1 MDVNDADRLM
11 PKPEWSRK
19 TFRDVPRVWTPL
31 AVLGDS
37 RLITLLSV
45 AAALSS
51 WYAVAELRL
60 VSPLFL
66 PHPRDVLVAGWEIVT
81 VGYRGLLLIE
91 HLRDSLW
98 RLMSAYVLA
107 IVTGVPLGLLS
118 GYSSKVRAAVDWI
131 IEFYRPLPPLS
142 YYVVLVIWLGIENES
157 KIALLYLAGL
167 APIYIAS
174 LEGVRNVP
182 SDRVHVA
189 RCLGA
194 TNRDVFWRVVLPSC
208 LPEIFTGLR
217 VALGFTY
224 TTLVAAEMVAAVSG
238 VGWMVLD
245 ASKFLRG
252 DVIFVGIL
260 VMGLTGLL
268 LDRVVRAVDR
278 VVVPWRGKS

>member
-1 MDVNDADRLM
+1 MSEADGVM
-11 PKPEWSRK
+11 PNAEFSKK
-19 TFRDVPRVWTPL
+19 TFLTFL
-31 AVLGDS
+31 SGALGR
-37 RLITLLSV
+37 RLLGNGTHITLLSV
-45 AAALSS
+45 TAALLG
-51 WYAVAELRL
+51 WYTVAELHL
-60 VSPLFL
+60 VSELFV
-66 PHPRDVLVAGWEIVT
+66 PHPRDVLQAGWEVAT
-81 VGYRGLLLIE
+81 VGYRGRPLIE

-118 GYSSKVRAAVDWI
+118 GYSSKVQAAVDWA

-157 KIALLYLAGL
+157 KIALLYLAGF

-182 SDRVHVA
+182 NDRIHVA

-194 TNRDVFWRVVLPSC
+194 TNWQVFRRVILPSC
-208 LPEIFTGLR
+208 LPDIFTGLR

-238 VGWMVLD
+238 IGWMVLD

-252 DVIFVGIL
+252 DVIFFGIL
-260 VMGLTGLL
+260 VMGLTGIL
-268 LDRVVRAVDR
+268 LDRVLR
-278 VVVPWRGKS
+278 VLDGLIIPWRGKG

>member
-1 MDVNDADRLM
+1 
-11 PKPEWSRK
+11 
-19 TFRDVPRVWTPL
+19 
-31 AVLGDS
+31 
-37 RLITLLSV
+37 
-45 AAALSS
+45 
-51 WYAVAELRL
+51 
-60 VSPLFL
+60 
-66 PHPRDVLVAGWEIVT
+66 
-81 VGYRGLLLIE
+81 
-91 HLRDSLW
+91 
-98 RLMSAYVLA
+98 
-107 IVTGVPLGLLS
+107 
-118 GYSSKVRAAVDWI
+118 
-131 IEFYRPLPPLS
+131 
-142 YYVVLVIWLGIENES
+142 
-157 KIALLYLAGL
+157 
-167 APIYIAS
+167 
-174 LEGVRNVP
+174 
-182 SDRVHVA
+182 
-189 RCLGA
+189 LGA